1 MKNKFIKSTLILLIG
16 GIITKLLS
24 FIIRIY
30 FTRNIGSG
38 IEIYSLIMPTYSLL
52 ITITQLGFPLAIS
65 SIIAKGEKTGK
76 NIASSII
83 PISIILNIFLILIVV
98 LSSNFLSNNLL
109 HNKEAYYPLLACSL
123 VLPFISIASIIRG
136 YFFGKQ
142 QMMPHTISNIIEQLF
157 KLFIVIIVL
166 PKLIK
171 NGIIF
176 AVTGYILISIISET
190 ISIIVFLLYLP
201 KGFTIK
207 KEDLKPDIGTI
218 KDVLKIGIP
227 SVSSRIISNIG
238 YFFEPIILTN
248 LLLLN
253 GFSNEYIISNYAI
266 YNTYVIG
273 LLVVPTYLLGAVAT
287 ALLPELSKNINN
299 IKKVKRIFYKVLT
312 FSLIFGIGANIFLF
326 FFSDEILSIV
336 FNTTSGYTYIKFL
349 CPFFILYYLEA
360 PLSIVLTAFNKTK
373 IVMRTTSI
381 GIVFKLITLSILCFC
396 SIGIYALIISEIV
409 DILIVVFLNY
419 KETKKILKEQK

>member
-98 LSSNFLSNNLL
+98 LSANFLSNNLL
-109 HNKEAYYPLLACSL
+109 HNKETYYPLLACSL

-157 KLFIVIIVL
+157 KLFIVIIIL

-171 NGIIF
+171 HGIIF

-201 KGFTIK
+201 KGFSIK

-227 SVSSRIISNIG
+227 SVSSRIIGNIG

-326 FFSDEILSIV
+326 FYSDEILNIV

-373 IVMRTTSI
+373 IVMRTTTI

-396 SIGIYALIISEIV
+396 NIGIYALIISEIV
-409 DILIVVFLNY
+409 DILIVVLLNY
-419 KETKKILKEQK
+419 KETKKIIK

>member
-16 GIITKLLS
+16 GIVTKLLS
-24 FIIRIY
+24 FVIRIY

-98 LSSNFLSNNLL
+98 LSANFLSNNLL
-109 HNKEAYYPLLACSL
+109 HNKETYYPLIACSL

-157 KLFIVIIVL
+157 KLFIVIIIL

-171 NGIIF
+171 HGIIF

-218 KDVLKIGIP
+218 KDVLKISIP
-227 SVSSRIISNIG
+227 SVSSRIIGNIG

-312 FSLIFGIGANIFLF
+312 FSFVFGIGTNIFLF
-326 FFSDEILSIV
+326 FFSDEILSII

-373 IVMRTTSI
+373 IVMRTTTI

-396 SIGIYALIISEIV
+396 NIGIYALIISEIV
-409 DILIVVFLNY
+409 DILIVVLLNY
-419 KETKKILKEQK
+419 KETKKLLK

>member
-24 FIIRIY
+24 FVIRIY

-98 LSSNFLSNNLL
+98 LSANILSNNLL
-109 HNKEAYYPLLACSL
+109 HNKDTYYPLIACSL

-157 KLFIVIIVL
+157 KLFIVIIIL

-171 NGIIF
+171 HGIIF

-218 KDVLKIGIP
+218 KDVLKISIP
-227 SVSSRIISNIG
+227 SVSSRIIGNIG

-312 FSLIFGIGANIFLF
+312 FSFVFGIGTNIFLF
-326 FFSDEILSIV
+326 FFSDEILSII

-373 IVMRTTSI
+373 IVMRTTTI

-396 SIGIYALIISEIV
+396 NIGIYALIISEIV
-409 DILIVVFLNY
+409 DILIVVLLNY
-419 KETKKILKEQK
+419 KETKKILK

>member
-98 LSSNFLSNNLL
+98 LSANFLSNNLL
-109 HNKEAYYPLLACSL
+109 HNKETYYPLLACSL

-157 KLFIVIIVL
+157 KLFIVIIIL

-171 NGIIF
+171 HGIIF

-227 SVSSRIISNIG
+227 SVSSRIIGNIG

-326 FFSDEILSIV
+326 FFSDEILSII

-373 IVMRTTSI
+373 IVMRTTTI

-396 SIGIYALIISEIV
+396 NIGIYALIISEIV
-409 DILIVVFLNY
+409 DILIVVLLNY
-419 KETKKILKEQK
+419 KETKKIIK

>member
-38 IEIYSLIMPTYSLL
+38 IEIYSLVMPTYSLL

-98 LSSNFLSNNLL
+98 LSASFLSNNLL
-109 HNKEAYYPLLACSL
+109 QNKEAYYPLLACSL

-171 NGIIF
+171 HGIIF

-201 KGFTIK
+201 KGFSIK

-227 SVSSRIISNIG
+227 SVSSRIIGNIG

-266 YNTYVIG
+266 YNAYVIG

-373 IVMRTTSI
+373 IVMRTTTI

-396 SIGIYALIISEIV
+396 NIGIYALIISEIV
-409 DILIVVFLNY
+409 DILIVVLLNY
-419 KETKKILKEQK
+419 KETTKILK

>member
-24 FIIRIY
+24 FVIRIY

-83 PISIILNIFLILIVV
+83 PISILLNIFLILIVV
-98 LSSNFLSNNLL
+98 LSAGFLSNNLL

-171 NGIIF
+171 HGIIF

-227 SVSSRIISNIG
+227 SVSSRIIGNIG

-312 FSLIFGIGANIFLF
+312 FSLIFGISANIFLF
-326 FFSDEILSIV
+326 FFSDEILSII
-336 FNTTSGYTYIKFL
+336 FNTTAGYTYIKFL

-373 IVMRTTSI
+373 IVMRTTTI
-381 GIVFKLITLSILCFC
+381 GIIFKLITLSILCFC
-396 SIGIYALIISEIV
+396 NIGIYALIISEIV
-409 DILIVVFLNY
+409 DILIVVLLNY
-419 KETKKILKEQK
+419 KETKKLLK

>member
-98 LSSNFLSNNLL
+98 LSASFLSNNLL

-171 NGIIF
+171 HGIIF

-227 SVSSRIISNIG
+227 SVSSRIIGNIG

-248 LLLLN
+248 LLAN
-253 GFSNEYIISNYAI
+253 
-266 YNTYVIG
+266 NT
-273 LLVVPTYLLGAVAT
+273 
-287 ALLPELSKNINN
+287 
-299 IKKVKRIFYKVLT
+299 
-312 FSLIFGIGANIFLF
+312 
-326 FFSDEILSIV
+326 
-336 FNTTSGYTYIKFL
+336 
-349 CPFFILYYLEA
+349 
-360 PLSIVLTAFNKTK
+360 
-373 IVMRTTSI
+373 
-381 GIVFKLITLSILCFC
+381 
-396 SIGIYALIISEIV
+396 
-409 DILIVVFLNY
+409 
-419 KETKKILKEQK
+419 

>member
-24 FIIRIY
+24 FVIRIY

-98 LSSNFLSNNLL
+98 LSANFLSNNLL

-171 NGIIF
+171 HGIIF

-227 SVSSRIISNIG
+227 SVSSRIIGNIG

-266 YNTYVIG
+266 YNAYVIG

-373 IVMRTTSI
+373 IVMRTTTI

-396 SIGIYALIISEIV
+396 NIGIYALIISEIV
-409 DILIVVFLNY
+409 DILIVVLLNY
-419 KETKKILKEQK
+419 KETKKLLK

>member
-16 GIITKLLS
+16 GIVTKLLS
-24 FIIRIY
+24 FVIRIY

-98 LSSNFLSNNLL
+98 LSANFLSNNLL
-109 HNKEAYYPLLACSL
+109 HNKETYYPLIACSL

-157 KLFIVIIVL
+157 KLFIVIIIL

-171 NGIIF
+171 HGIIF
-176 AVTGYILISIISET
+176 AVIGYILISIISET

-218 KDVLKIGIP
+218 KDVLKISIP
-227 SVSSRIISNIG
+227 SVSSRIIGNIG

-312 FSLIFGIGANIFLF
+312 FSFVFGIGTNIFLF
-326 FFSDEILSIV
+326 FFSDEILSII

-373 IVMRTTSI
+373 IVMRTTTI

-396 SIGIYALIISEIV
+396 NIGIYALIISEIV
-409 DILIVVFLNY
+409 DILIVVLLNY
-419 KETKKILKEQK
+419 KETKKILK

>member
-24 FIIRIY
+24 FVIRIY

-65 SIIAKGEKTGK
+65 SIIAKGEKSGK

-83 PISIILNIFLILIVV
+83 PISILLNIFLILIVV
-98 LSSNFLSNNLL
+98 LSANFLSNNLL

-171 NGIIF
+171 HGIIF

-227 SVSSRIISNIG
+227 SVSSRIIGNIG

-336 FNTTSGYTYIKFL
+336 FKTTSGYTYIKFL

-373 IVMRTTSI
+373 IVMRTTTI

-396 SIGIYALIISEIV
+396 NIGIYALIISEIV
-409 DILIVVFLNY
+409 DILIVVLLNY
-419 KETKKILKEQK
+419 KETKIILK

>member
-24 FIIRIY
+24 FVIRIY

-98 LSSNFLSNNLL
+98 LSANFLSNNLL
-109 HNKEAYYPLLACSL
+109 HNKETYYPLIACSL

-171 NGIIF
+171 HGIIF

-227 SVSSRIISNIG
+227 SVSSRIIGNIG

-312 FSLIFGIGANIFLF
+312 FSLVFGIGANIFLF
-326 FFSDEILSIV
+326 FFSGEILSII

-373 IVMRTTSI
+373 IVMRTTTI

-396 SIGIYALIISEIV
+396 NIGIYALIISEIV
-409 DILIVVFLNY
+409 DILIVVLLNY
-419 KETKKILKEQK
+419 KETKKILK

>member
-98 LSSNFLSNNLL
+98 LSASFLSNNLL
-109 HNKEAYYPLLACSL
+109 HNEEAYYPLLACSL

-171 NGIIF
+171 HGIIF

-201 KGFTIK
+201 KGFSIK

-227 SVSSRIISNIG
+227 SVSSRIIGNIG

-266 YNTYVIG
+266 YNAYVIG

-373 IVMRTTSI
+373 IVMRTTTI

-396 SIGIYALIISEIV
+396 NIGIYALIISEIV
-409 DILIVVFLNY
+409 DILIVVLLNY
-419 KETKKILKEQK
+419 KETQKILK

>member
-98 LSSNFLSNNLL
+98 LSANFLSNNLL
-109 HNKEAYYPLLACSL
+109 HNKETYYPLLACSL

-171 NGIIF
+171 HGIIF
-176 AVTGYILISIISET
+176 SVTGYILISIISET

-201 KGFTIK
+201 KGFSIK

-227 SVSSRIISNIG
+227 SVSSRIIGNIG

-373 IVMRTTSI
+373 IVMRTTTI
-381 GIVFKLITLSILCFC
+381 GIIFKLITLSILCFC
-396 SIGIYALIISEIV
+396 NIGIYALIISEIV
-409 DILIVVFLNY
+409 DILIVVLLNY
-419 KETKKILKEQK
+419 KETKKILK

>member
-24 FIIRIY
+24 FVIRIY

-98 LSSNFLSNNLL
+98 LSANFLSNNLL

-157 KLFIVIIVL
+157 KLFIVIIIL
-166 PKLIK
+166 PKIIK
-171 NGIIF
+171 HGIIF

-227 SVSSRIISNIG
+227 SVSSRIIGNIG

-336 FNTTSGYTYIKFL
+336 FNTTAGYTYIKFL

-373 IVMRTTSI
+373 IVMRTTTI
-381 GIVFKLITLSILCFC
+381 GIIFKLITLSILCFC
-396 SIGIYALIISEIV
+396 NIGIYALIISEIV
-409 DILIVVFLNY
+409 DILIVVLLNY
-419 KETKKILKEQK
+419 KETKKILK

>member
-38 IEIYSLIMPTYSLL
+38 IEIYSLVMPTYSLL

-98 LSSNFLSNNLL
+98 LSASFLSNKLL

-171 NGIIF
+171 HGIIF

-227 SVSSRIISNIG
+227 SVSSRIIGNIG

-266 YNTYVIG
+266 YNAYVIG

-373 IVMRTTSI
+373 IVMRTTTI

-396 SIGIYALIISEIV
+396 NIGIYALIISEIV
-409 DILIVVFLNY
+409 DILIVVLLNY
-419 KETKKILKEQK
+419 KETKKILK

>member
-98 LSSNFLSNNLL
+98 LSANFLSNNLL
-109 HNKEAYYPLLACSL
+109 HNKETYYPLLACSL

-157 KLFIVIIVL
+157 KLFIVIIIL

-171 NGIIF
+171 HGIIF
-176 AVTGYILISIISET
+176 AITGYILISIISET

-227 SVSSRIISNIG
+227 SVSSRIIGNIG

-326 FFSDEILSIV
+326 FFSDEILSII

-373 IVMRTTSI
+373 IVMRTTTI

-396 SIGIYALIISEIV
+396 NIGIYALIISEIV
-409 DILIVVFLNY
+409 DILIVVLLNY
-419 KETKKILKEQK
+419 KETKKIIK

>member
-24 FIIRIY
+24 FVIRIY

-76 NIASSII
+76 NIASSIL

-98 LSSNFLSNNLL
+98 LSVNFLSNNLL
-109 HNKEAYYPLLACSL
+109 HNKEAYYPLIACSL

-171 NGIIF
+171 HGIIF

-201 KGFTIK
+201 KGFIIK

-227 SVSSRIISNIG
+227 SVSSRIIGNIG

-253 GFSNEYIISNYAI
+253 GFSNEYVISNYAI

-312 FSLIFGIGANIFLF
+312 FSLIFGICANIFLF

-336 FNTTSGYTYIKFL
+336 FNTTAGYTYIKFL

-373 IVMRTTSI
+373 IVMRTTTI
-381 GIVFKLITLSILCFC
+381 GIIFKLITLSILCFC
-396 SIGIYALIISEIV
+396 NIGIYALIISEIV
-409 DILIVVFLNY
+409 DILIVVLLNY
-419 KETKKILKEQK
+419 KETKKILK

>member
-24 FIIRIY
+24 FVIRIY

-83 PISIILNIFLILIVV
+83 PISILLNIFLILIVV
-98 LSSNFLSNNLL
+98 LSAGFLSNNLL

-171 NGIIF
+171 HGIIF

-201 KGFTIK
+201 KGFSIK

-227 SVSSRIISNIG
+227 SVSSRIIGNIG

-266 YNTYVIG
+266 YNAYVIG

-373 IVMRTTSI
+373 IVMRTTTI

-396 SIGIYALIISEIV
+396 NIGIYALIISEIV
-409 DILIVVFLNY
+409 DILIVVLLNY
-419 KETKKILKEQK
+419 KETKKLLK

>member
-24 FIIRIY
+24 FVIRIY

-83 PISIILNIFLILIVV
+83 PISILLNIFLILIVV
-98 LSSNFLSNNLL
+98 LSAGFLSNNLL

-171 NGIIF
+171 HGIIF

-227 SVSSRIISNIG
+227 SVSSRIIGNIG

-253 GFSNEYIISNYAI
+253 GFSNDYIISNYAI

-287 ALLPELSKNINN
+287 ALLPELSKNTNN

-312 FSLIFGIGANIFLF
+312 FSLIFGISANIFLF

-336 FNTTSGYTYIKFL
+336 FNTTAGYTYIKFL

-373 IVMRTTSI
+373 IVMRTTTI
-381 GIVFKLITLSILCFC
+381 GIIFKLITLSILCFC
-396 SIGIYALIISEIV
+396 NIGIYALIISEIV
-409 DILIVVFLNY
+409 DILIVVLLNY
-419 KETKKILKEQK
+419 KETKKILK

>member
-38 IEIYSLIMPTYSLL
+38 IEIYSLVMPTYSLL

-98 LSSNFLSNNLL
+98 LSANFLSNNLL

-171 NGIIF
+171 HGIIF

-201 KGFTIK
+201 KGFSIK

-227 SVSSRIISNIG
+227 SVSSRIIGNIG

-266 YNTYVIG
+266 YNAYVIG

-373 IVMRTTSI
+373 IVMRTTTI

-396 SIGIYALIISEIV
+396 NIGIYALIISEIV
-409 DILIVVFLNY
+409 DILIVVLLNY
-419 KETKKILKEQK
+419 KETTKILK

>member
-98 LSSNFLSNNLL
+98 LSANFLSNNLL
-109 HNKEAYYPLLACSL
+109 HNKETYYPLLACSL

-171 NGIIF
+171 HGIIF

-227 SVSSRIISNIG
+227 SVSSRIIGNIG

-326 FFSDEILSIV
+326 FFSDEILSII

-373 IVMRTTSI
+373 IVMRTTTI

-396 SIGIYALIISEIV
+396 NIGIYALIISEIV
-409 DILIVVFLNY
+409 DILIVVLLNY
-419 KETKKILKEQK
+419 KETKKIIK

>member
-24 FIIRIY
+24 FVIRIY

-38 IEIYSLIMPTYSLL
+38 IEIYSLIMPTYSLI

-83 PISIILNIFLILIVV
+83 PISILLNIFLILIVV
-98 LSSNFLSNNLL
+98 LSAGFLSNNLL

-171 NGIIF
+171 HGIIF

-227 SVSSRIISNIG
+227 SVSSRIIGNIG

-312 FSLIFGIGANIFLF
+312 FSLIFGISANIFLF

-373 IVMRTTSI
+373 IVMRTTTI
-381 GIVFKLITLSILCFC
+381 GIIFKLITLSILCFC
-396 SIGIYALIISEIV
+396 NIGIYALIISEIV
-409 DILIVVFLNY
+409 DILIVVLLNY
-419 KETKKILKEQK
+419 KETKKLLK

>member
-24 FIIRIY
+24 FVIRIY

-65 SIIAKGEKTGK
+65 SIIAKGEKSGK

-83 PISIILNIFLILIVV
+83 PISILLNIFLILIVV
-98 LSSNFLSNNLL
+98 LSANFLSNNLL

-171 NGIIF
+171 HGIIF

-227 SVSSRIISNIG
+227 SVSSRIIGNIG

-373 IVMRTTSI
+373 IVMRTTTI

-396 SIGIYALIISEIV
+396 NIGIYALIISEIV
-409 DILIVVFLNY
+409 DILIVVLLNY
-419 KETKKILKEQK
+419 KETKKIVK